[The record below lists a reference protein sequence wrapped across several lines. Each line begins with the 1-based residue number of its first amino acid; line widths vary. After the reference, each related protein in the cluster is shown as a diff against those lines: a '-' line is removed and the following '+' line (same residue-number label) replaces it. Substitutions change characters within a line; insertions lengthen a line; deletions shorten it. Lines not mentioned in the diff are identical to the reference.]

1 MAVGNYGCL
10 RYLTTPLL
18 GEITHPS
25 TELLGER
32 RLFNDIK
39 KYLYPKDY
47 YVHLELTGMQSSA
60 YPLEKAE
67 QVVQLIN

>member
-10 RYLTTPLL
+10 RYLTTFLL

-25 TELLGER
+25 TKLLEKYGSSI
-32 RLFNDIK
+32 DIK

-47 YVHLELTGMQSSA
+47 YVHLELTGMQLSA